1 MDTLGGMTAHDVELP
16 IEASARLVAV
26 LEALSGVAAA
36 FAEAVTGAQQG
47 RASRLI
53 IEGQPVALVVPLA
66 AIEVLRRAEDLEDAA
81 EIRQAGS
88 EPGDYISLE
97 QLEAELLAEQ

>member
-1 MDTLGGMTAHDVELP
+1 M
-16 IEASARLVAV
+16 
-26 LEALSGVAAA
+26 
-36 FAEAVTGAQQG
+36 
-47 RASRLI
+47 
-53 IEGQPVALVVPLA
+53 ALVVPLA